1 MVVMT
6 GRSPSLRRSRLMV
19 AQRPRPRG
27 GLAAGQGADAQ
38 HELGEVKRLGEV
50 LACPG

>member
-19 AQRPRPRG
+19 AQRPGPRG

-38 HELGEVKRLGEV
+38 HELGEVERLGEV
-50 LACPG
+50 LACAG